1 MCLLDAMGGNTV
13 EKLTKPRPRRRVR
26 RSQEQWREL
35 LARFA
40 QSGQSREQFCAE
52 QDLSAGSFT
61 QWQRKLRKPVAGG
74 ANVAEESVFIELA
87 PDAPGAATPS
97 GPWELELQLGVGVVL
112 RLRRSV
118 C

>member
-1 MCLLDAMGGNTV
+1 
-13 EKLTKPRPRRRVR
+13 VR

-61 QWQRKLRKPVAGG
+61 QWQRKLREPVPGE
-74 ANVAEESVFIELA
+74 ANVAEETVFIELPRSGPA
-87 PDAPGAATPS
+87 EPPP
-97 GPWELELQLGVGVVL
+97 GPWELELQLGAGLVL